1 MQTNT
6 YLPQIM
12 RKHKA
17 IPYILVFMQL
27 SCLLVIFLTGPLLAS
42 GVILLI
48 IEILGLVLGIWAIL
62 AHGGYNFRIAPV
74 HKEGA
79 RLITKGPYAL
89 VRHPMY
95 LAIILLVTPLIIDQF
110 TWLRLGIGIVLL
122 AVLLLKLEYE
132 ERQLVRAF
140 EGYEAYRKGTWKL
153 VPGVY

>member
-1 MQTNT
+1 MKH
-6 YLPQIM
+6 LPQIF
-12 RKHKA
+12 
-17 IPYILVFMQL
+17 VFVQF
-27 SCLLVIFLTGPLLAS
+27 SSLLAIFLTGPLLA
-42 GVILLI
+42 GKTTLI
-48 IEILGLVLGIWAIL
+48 IFEISGFVLGAWAIL

-95 LAIILLVTPLIIDQF
+95 LAIILLVTPLIIDHF

-122 AVLLLKLEYE
+122 ADLLLKLEYE